1 MKSNNSDDNLMSM
14 EKFEFMNGDSFLNLW
29 SSSINLGNHTQ
40 NPLPN
45 PQPSFDVAYHPNPD
59 LNFQSEFSEQSQ
71 STNEAT
77 NENAASVVPIG

>member
-1 MKSNNSDDNLMSM
+1 MNGYNSDDNLMSI
-14 EKFEFMNGDSFLNLW
+14 ENPNSW

-45 PQPSFDVAYHPNPD
+45 PQPSFDVADHHNPD
-59 LNFQSEFSEQSQ
+59 LTFQSEFSEQSH

-77 NENAASVVPIG
+77 NENAASVVTIG

>member
-14 EKFEFMNGDSFLNLW
+14 EKFES
-29 SSSINLGNHTQ
+29 
-40 NPLPN
+40 N
-45 PQPSFDVAYHPNPD
+45 PQPSFDVADHPNPD